1 MDDTSTKG
9 LCIVLL
15 FIDTLLF
22 GWPPYLLVKDG
33 NQTPRVARIRK
44 MVISYLTC
52 FAGGVFFGACLL
64 HLLAEG
70 REEMEEYFSK
80 ANLNIEFPVFEAVVA
95 GGFFTIA
102 LIEQIAHRLMK
113 GSAAHQHHIA
123 HQAGKGSAED
133 AQRAQDAKRE
143 SRKHETL
150 NGCKPGTLP
159 DDTKGLDN
167 ILYQTSTVP
176 TVSANTVLNGGVYT
190 TRGMYGAVEET
201 STQVT
206 ADENLVCYKARDAN
220 GISSCNMAGVV
231 VSPSKSTSAALED
244 TDVKD
249 QGHGHSKDSE
259 LVNIAVTIEANPLR
273 AFLLLA
279 ALSFHTVF
287 DGLAVGLQTKTSNI
301 WEMFAAICIHKSLV
315 ALCLGMQL
323 FLVYKHKP
331 IKAFFWVFVFSL
343 ISPIGV
349 GLGMILTSGH
359 MNMLAEGLVSWV
371 LQAVATGT
379 FIYVTFFEI
388 LWEELLEKRG
398 LLRLCFVVVGF
409 GGMAVAK
416 YVDKN

>member
-1 MDDTSTKG
+1 MDDTSTKV
-9 LCIVLL
+9 LCMVLL

-44 MVISYLTC
+44 LVISYLTC
-52 FAGGVFFGACLL
+52 FAGGVFFGACML

-70 REEMEEYFSK
+70 REEMEEYFIK
-80 ANLNIEFPVFEAVVA
+80 ADVTIDFPVFETVVA

-113 GSAAHQHHIA
+113 GSADDPHTSLDL
-123 HQAGKGSAED
+123 K
-133 AQRAQDAKRE
+133 RA
-143 SRKHETL
+143 SL
-150 NGCKPGTLP
+150 NSEAVNGGNPSTP
-159 DDTKGLDN
+159 PKGLDN
-167 ILYQTSTVP
+167 LLYQTSTVP
-176 TVSANTVLNGGVYT
+176 TVSGDTVSNGVAGVYQP
-190 TRGMYGAVEET
+190 RGMYGAVEVT
-201 STQVT
+201 NSQST
-206 ADENLVCYKARDAN
+206 ADENTICYKARDAN
-220 GISSCNMAGVV
+220 GVPSCDMSGAVI
-231 VSPSKSTSAALED
+231 SPSMQPSQALEEKRD
-244 TDVKD
+244 DEGV
-249 QGHGHSKDSE
+249 GHGHSKDSE
-259 LVNIAVTIEANPLR
+259 LVNVAVTIEANPLR

-287 DGLAVGLQTKTSNI
+287 DGLAVGLQTKASNI

-323 FLVYKHKP
+323 FLVYKSRP
-331 IKAFFWVFVFSL
+331 VKAFFWVFVFSL

-398 LLRLCFVVVGF
+398 LLRLCLVIAGF

-416 YVDKN
+416 YVDKG